1 MKEILRKAR
10 IAPSILSADLTRLGE
25 EIQAVTKA
33 GADLIHID
41 VMDGHFV
48 PNITWGPPIV
58 EAARRATKLPL
69 DVHLMIEKPE
79 LYIDEFAKAGADI
92 ITVHLEACPH
102 LHRTV
107 QQIKQAGEKLDR
119 EILAGVSLN
128 PATSLSNADEI
139 LHHADL
145 LLLMTVNPGFGA
157 QTFIPTMIE
166 KILFA
171 RSGIDR
177 LGMHVLIEIDGG
189 ASEQNARKLI
199 DSGVDII
206 VAGNAVFKAKD
217 YKKAIKSLRG

>member
-1 MKEILRKAR
+1 MKEIKRKAR

-25 EIQAVTKA
+25 EISAVTKA

-58 EAARRATKLPL
+58 EAARRSTKLPL

-139 LHHADL
+139 LHHVDL

-177 LGMHVLIEIDGG
+177 LGMQVLIEIDGG

-206 VAGNAVFKAKD
+206 VAGNAVFKAKN
-217 YKKAIKSLRG
+217 YKKAIKALRG

>member
-139 LHHADL
+139 LHHVDL

-171 RSGIDR
+171 RNGIDR
-177 LGMHVLIEIDGG
+177 LGMNVLIEIDGG

-206 VAGNAVFKAKD
+206 VAGNAVFKARD

>member
-1 MKEILRKAR
+1 MKEIKRKAR

-25 EIQAVTKA
+25 EISAVTKA

-58 EAARRATKLPL
+58 EAARRSTKLPL

-139 LHHADL
+139 LHNVDL

-177 LGMHVLIEIDGG
+177 LGMQVLIEIDGG

-217 YKKAIKSLRG
+217 YKKAIKALRG

>member
-1 MKEILRKAR
+1 MKTIERKAR

-25 EIQAVTKA
+25 EIEKVGKA

-48 PNITWGPPIV
+48 PNITWGPPVV
-58 EAARRATKLPL
+58 EAARRSTKLPL
-69 DVHLMIEKPE
+69 DVHLMIENPE

-92 ITVHLEACPH
+92 ITVHLEACTH

-107 QQIKQAGEKLDR
+107 QQIKQAGEKLNR

-139 LHHADL
+139 LPYIDL

-157 QTFIPTMIE
+157 QTFIPTMFE

-171 RSGIDR
+171 RSGIDK
-177 LGMHVLIEIDGG
+177 LGFKALIEIDGG
-189 ASEQNARKLI
+189 ANEQNAAKLV